1 MEGTRSRMVPI
12 FALVMLLVTSSK
24 IAGGLHKATN

>member
-1 MEGTRSRMVPI
+1 MVSI